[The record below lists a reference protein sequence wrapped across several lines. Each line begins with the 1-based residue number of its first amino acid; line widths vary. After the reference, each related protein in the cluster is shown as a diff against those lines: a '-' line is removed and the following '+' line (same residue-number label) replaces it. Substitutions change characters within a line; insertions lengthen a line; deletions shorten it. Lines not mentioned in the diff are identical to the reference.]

1 MMGSEM
7 MEGMGFGSGSGMYFG
22 MFFWILILIG
32 IVALVVW
39 AVQRSGGQTVV
50 APNETALDIL
60 KKRYAKGEIDKEEFE
75 ERKRLV
81 S

>member
-1 MMGSEM
+1 MFGGEM
-7 MEGMGFGSGSGMYFG
+7 MEGMGFGSGYGMYFG

-39 AVQRSGGQTVV
+39 AIQKSGGQTIV
-50 APNETALDIL
+50 AQNETALDIL
-60 KKRYAKGEIDKEEFE
+60 KKRYAKGEIGKEEFE